1 MNRKE
6 GEKMDIKLLI
16 RRFFAFVI
24 DWNILFG
31 VFMLLMYFGPGAD
44 VKYLF
49 NPSLKMY
56 TTPGFFLGLCWFFLY
71 LLFKDFIFGNKS
83 LGKLIF
89 RLKVVDS
96 DGKKAK
102 FSSLI
107 LRNIPFLLTIVEGVL
122 VLANKG
128 VRLGDMLAKTR
139 IANADSKKAFN
150 ITSIVAHSLYFTWC
164 IAGIVICILYRCN
177 YDSNFGT
184 KCAYLALD
192 VCGWAIIFLILV
204 IPFLLIMNISSVR
217 YAEGKKE
224 RVIWI
229 VISVVSPFVI
239 ALSGITTGL
248 VLVGTTGGV

>member
-1 MNRKE
+1 
-6 GEKMDIKLLI
+6 MDIKLLI
-16 RRFFAFVI
+16 RRFFAFAI

-139 IANADSKKAFN
+139 IANADSKK
-150 ITSIVAHSLYFTWC
+150 H
-164 IAGIVICILYRCN
+164 
-177 YDSNFGT
+177 
-184 KCAYLALD
+184 
-192 VCGWAIIFLILV
+192 LILHQ
-204 IPFLLIMNISSVR
+204 
-217 YAEGKKE
+217 
-224 RVIWI
+224 
-229 VISVVSPFVI
+229 
-239 ALSGITTGL
+239 
-248 VLVGTTGGV
+248 